1 MGAVDKLK
9 EESDCRK
16 NESKVWEAGN
26 ELVNDPMSL
35 EAEFDYKEN
44 IAVIDAL
51 LKVEPIGQLKEE
63 TETLKENKKDSIAK
77 KDWDED
83 PEFMKSKIGI
93 FQVNDAIDAL
103 LKQEAND
110 KLGEDSETMEDNEEE
125 MAKENTFND
134 NPMLL
139 ETKNGISLL
148 NDSIDALLKQKTND
162 KLGEGLETMEDNEEE
177 VAKENAFNNDPTF
190 TEPKIGTSLLN
201 HSIDALLKQE
211 AKDKLGGYSLPLEE
225 NKEELAKE
233 NVFDDDPMNI
243 EPEIASSML
252 NNTIDE
258 IIKEETVKI
267 LLEDTDTMEESKE
280 EIAAENLLDEDL
292 IFQSS
297 LQIIADYQETIPVN
311 GTIAEL
317 LKPKPITKSKENK
330 GPKRENVEES
340 KKDDRLVKDPK
351 CSQSKVGRQEHI
363 TVGDA
368 LNALLDKEPIAI
380 VKRDT
385 CNSEQNNKEMTEE
398 NSLGSDLI
406 QKKSS
411 DEANKIQTSDE
422 TLKLKSTKDILLQL
436 KQDKHST
443 NVHTD
448 NLEEDPMFSRPKF
461 ESPICTFERLLPN
474 INNEEHDD
482 MLKGELEEVYKSIK
496 KLKASFLEVED
507 LLYIFQE
514 KITKRFEA
522 SVLKKLKNKSN
533 IKKLRL
539 FKLPAQQN
547 SKKLKDEND
556 NLLEDEFLEF
566 GGKLVPL
573 IQAHLPTLQ
582 DLSIHGMA
590 VQNFELI
597 DMSDITRVVLDGVTF
612 RDLNFD
618 MDLEE
623 LKIFEMYNIYPQHQ
637 SFSIDPMKLETS
649 LRRCPRIS
657 KFICKNYDNPS
668 YPKFR
673 SKFYL
678 PSCVDF
684 SLIQCRRLEKLD
696 LYIPRA
702 EKLNLGGCNLSEF
715 RLITTGHK
723 DMKDFNTK
731 QGFPGTKFQLSV
743 IKGVFKDKIK
753 KYIRTHPRVSKIEA
767 TEGWGE
773 LEDSDF

>member
-51 LKVEPIGQLKEE
+51 LKVEPIEQLKEE
-63 TETLKENKKDSIAK
+63 PETLKENKKDSIAK

-83 PEFMKSKIGI
+83 PEFM
-93 FQVNDAIDAL
+93 
-103 LKQEAND
+103 
-110 KLGEDSETMEDNEEE
+110 
-125 MAKENTFND
+125 
-134 NPMLL
+134 

-267 LLEDTDTMEESKE
+267 LLEDTETMEESTE
-280 EIAAENLLDEDL
+280 EIAAEDLLDEDL

-330 GPKRENVEES
+330 GPKRGNVEGS
-340 KKDDRLVKDPK
+340 KKDDRLVEDPK
-351 CSQSKVGRQEHI
+351 CSQSKVGSQEHI
-363 TVGDA
+363 TVSDA

-385 CNSEQNNKEMTEE
+385 CNPEQNNKEMSEE

-406 QKKSS
+406 QNKAS
-411 DEANKIQTSDE
+411 DETNKIQTSDE

-436 KQDKHST
+436 KQHKEST

-448 NLEEDPMFSRPKF
+448 ILEEDPMFSRPKF
-461 ESPICTFERLLPN
+461 ESPICTLERLLPN
-474 INNEEHDD
+474 INNEEQDD
-482 MLKGELEEVYKSIK
+482 MLKGELEEVYKCIK
-496 KLKASFLEVED
+496 KLKASFIEVDD

-533 IKKLRL
+533 IKKAKIIQTPSSA
-539 FKLPAQQN
+539 KL
-547 SKKLKDEND
+547 
-556 NLLEDEFLEF
+556 
-566 GGKLVPL
+566 
-573 IQAHLPTLQ
+573 
-582 DLSIHGMA
+582 
-590 VQNFELI
+590 
-597 DMSDITRVVLDGVTF
+597 
-612 RDLNFD
+612 
-618 MDLEE
+618 
-623 LKIFEMYNIYPQHQ
+623 
-637 SFSIDPMKLETS
+637 
-649 LRRCPRIS
+649 
-657 KFICKNYDNPS
+657 
-668 YPKFR
+668 
-673 SKFYL
+673 
-678 PSCVDF
+678 
-684 SLIQCRRLEKLD
+684 
-696 LYIPRA
+696 
-702 EKLNLGGCNLSEF
+702 
-715 RLITTGHK
+715 
-723 DMKDFNTK
+723 
-731 QGFPGTKFQLSV
+731 
-743 IKGVFKDKIK
+743 
-753 KYIRTHPRVSKIEA
+753 
-767 TEGWGE
+767 
-773 LEDSDF
+773 

>member
-51 LKVEPIGQLKEE
+51 LKVEPIEQLKEE

-103 LKQEAND
+103 LKQKAND
-110 KLGEDSETMEDNEEE
+110 KLGEDSETMEDNEEK
-125 MAKENTFND
+125 MAKEN
-134 NPMLL
+134 
-139 ETKNGISLL
+139 I
-148 NDSIDALLKQKTND
+148 
-162 KLGEGLETMEDNEEE
+162 
-177 VAKENAFNNDPTF
+177 
-190 TEPKIGTSLLN
+190 
-201 HSIDALLKQE
+201 
-211 AKDKLGGYSLPLEE
+211 
-225 NKEELAKE
+225 
-233 NVFDDDPMNI
+233 FDDDPMNI
-243 EPEIASSML
+243 EPEIGSSML

-267 LLEDTDTMEESKE
+267 LLEDTETMEESTE

-297 LQIIADYQETIPVN
+297 LQLIADYQETIPVN

-340 KKDDRLVKDPK
+340 KKDDRLVEDPK
-351 CSQSKVGRQEHI
+351 CSQSKVGSQEHI
-363 TVGDA
+363 TVSDA

-385 CNSEQNNKEMTEE
+385 CNPEQNNKEMSEE

-406 QKKSS
+406 QNKAS
-411 DEANKIQTSDE
+411 DETNKIQTSDE

-436 KQDKHST
+436 KQHKEST

-448 NLEEDPMFSRPKF
+448 ILEEDPMFSRPKF
-461 ESPICTFERLLPN
+461 ESPICTLERLLPN
-474 INNEEHDD
+474 INNEEQDD
-482 MLKGELEEVYKSIK
+482 MLKGELEEVYKCIK
-496 KLKASFLEVED
+496 KLKASFIEVDD

-533 IKKLRL
+533 IKKAKIIQTPSSA
-539 FKLPAQQN
+539 KL
-547 SKKLKDEND
+547 
-556 NLLEDEFLEF
+556 
-566 GGKLVPL
+566 
-573 IQAHLPTLQ
+573 
-582 DLSIHGMA
+582 
-590 VQNFELI
+590 
-597 DMSDITRVVLDGVTF
+597 
-612 RDLNFD
+612 
-618 MDLEE
+618 
-623 LKIFEMYNIYPQHQ
+623 
-637 SFSIDPMKLETS
+637 
-649 LRRCPRIS
+649 
-657 KFICKNYDNPS
+657 
-668 YPKFR
+668 
-673 SKFYL
+673 
-678 PSCVDF
+678 
-684 SLIQCRRLEKLD
+684 
-696 LYIPRA
+696 
-702 EKLNLGGCNLSEF
+702 
-715 RLITTGHK
+715 
-723 DMKDFNTK
+723 
-731 QGFPGTKFQLSV
+731 
-743 IKGVFKDKIK
+743 
-753 KYIRTHPRVSKIEA
+753 
-767 TEGWGE
+767 
-773 LEDSDF
+773 